1 MLGFCADCENFIPL
15 PPSMKRT
22 FLMLVLIGLISLSGN
37 AQTSS
42 DSLKIFRLEKEIEVL
57 KNYNESLS
65 ENLDITNKALNNLIN
80 DKNITD
86 ETRWLSLRSSIV
98 HSTQIYKKLSD
109 DIINLK
115 SRISDQEYQGFI
127 NSLGSIEGGP
137 LGFSLE
143 EVIME
148 SAKKIGIFETKTKMD
163 RFLEITNSI
172 VASPLTASVPFV
184 SQAFFASNSLI
195 NVAYS
200 SMLTEK
206 KPDFQKLNKFEGELN
221 KYLVYFSA
229 LDKANALNQSS
240 NNDRIILLENLQLE
254 LLSKLKKDT
263 AKLGY
268 TISERAASETLDAY
282 FNRVLNEFS
291 KENVERS
298 LYQVERK
305 YRSSNGQI
313 NYASLIQ
320 NETDLK
326 NYSNQVN
333 GTVELAKKFI
343 FYYDNFFELADNYHL
358 KVLEALE
365 LANING
371 IIQAKKGNGVT
382 ESPQQVYERISKNL
396 KDKKV
401 IRDNGIKDSINIADL
416 KQKIE
421 KVDEFR
427 FM

>member
-1 MLGFCADCENFIPL
+1 MKKLLLL
-15 PPSMKRT
+15 PILSA
-22 FLMLVLIGLISLSGN
+22 LMSWTVI
-37 AQTSS
+37 AQTNI
-42 DSLKIFRLEKEIEVL
+42 DSLKINRLEKEIEIL

-65 ENLDITNKALNNLIN
+65 DNLDITNKALNDLIN
-80 DKNITD
+80 DKKISD
-86 ETRWLSLRSSIV
+86 ETRWISLKSSIL

-115 SRISDQEYQGFI
+115 SRMTDQEYQGFI

-143 EVIME
+143 EVIIE

-163 RFLEITNSI
+163 RFFEITNSI
-172 VASPLTASVPFV
+172 LSSPLTSGIPFV

-200 SMLTEK
+200 SMLDEK
-206 KPDFQKLNKFEGELN
+206 KPDFQKLSKFEGELN

-229 LDKANALNQSS
+229 LEKANAINQSS
-240 NNDRIILLENLQLE
+240 NSDRVILLENLQLE
-254 LLSKLKKDT
+254 LLSKLGKDS

-268 TISERAASETLDAY
+268 NMPDRKSSETLDAY
-282 FNRVLNEFS
+282 FNRVLSGFS
-291 KENVERS
+291 KDYVERYLS
-298 LYQVERK
+298 MIERK
-305 YRSSNGQI
+305 YITSGSQV
-313 NYASLIQ
+313 NYAALIQ
-320 NETDLK
+320 NETELK

-343 FYYDNFFELADNYHL
+343 FYYDNFFELTDNYHL

-365 LANING
+365 LANRNG
-371 IIQAKKGNGVT
+371 IIQAKKGKGIS
-382 ESPQQVYERISKNL
+382 ESPEQVYDRINKNL
-396 KDKKV
+396 RDKKV
-401 IRDNGIKDSINIADL
+401 IRDNGIKESINIADL

-427 FM
+427 FL

>member
-1 MLGFCADCENFIPL
+1 M
-15 PPSMKRT
+15 
-22 FLMLVLIGLISLSGN
+22 
-37 AQTSS
+37 
-42 DSLKIFRLEKEIEVL
+42 EKEIEVL

-65 ENLDITNKALNNLIN
+65 ENLELTNKALNNLIV

-86 ETRWLSLRSSIV
+86 ETRWFSLKSSII

-148 SAKKIGIFETKTKMD
+148 SAKKIGIFDTKTKMD
-163 RFLEITNSI
+163 RFLEITNNI
-172 VASPLTASVPFV
+172 VSSPLTAGVPFV

-200 SMLTEK
+200 SMLNEK
-206 KPDFQKLNKFEGELN
+206 KPDFQKLGKFEGELN

-229 LDKANALNQSS
+229 LDKANALNISS
-240 NNDRIILLENLQLE
+240 NYDRVILLENLQLE
-254 LLSKLKKDT
+254 LLSKLKKD
-263 AKLGY
+263 AVKLGY
-268 TISERAASETLDAY
+268 VIPERNTSETLDGY
-282 FNRVLNEFS
+282 FNRVLGVFS
-291 KENVERS
+291 KDYVES
-298 LYQVERK
+298 QLNQVERK
-305 YRSSNGQI
+305 YSIPNGQI
-313 NYASLIQ
+313 NYATLIQ
-320 NETDLK
+320 KETELK

-365 LANING
+365 LANKNG
-371 IIQAKKGNGVT
+371 IIQAKKANGT
-382 ESPQQVYERISKNL
+382 PETPSQVYERISKNL

-401 IRDNGIKDSINIADL
+401 TRDNGIKDSINIIDL

-427 FM
+427 FL

>member
-1 MLGFCADCENFIPL
+1 MMAWTTWSTMAQSSPD
-15 PPSMKRT
+15 SVK
-22 FLMLVLIGLISLSGN
+22 IS
-37 AQTSS
+37 
-42 DSLKIFRLEKEIEVL
+42 RLEQEIQVL
-57 KNYNESLS
+57 KNYNESLQQ
-65 ENLDITNKALNNLIN
+65 NLDINNKALNDLII

-86 ETRWLSLRSSIV
+86 ETRWISLRSSII

-115 SRISDQEYQGFI
+115 SRMTDQEYQGFI

-143 EVIME
+143 EVIIE

-163 RFLEITNSI
+163 RFLEITNNIIS
-172 VASPLTASVPFV
+172 SPLTAGVPFV

-200 SMLTEK
+200 SMIGEK
-206 KPDFQKLNKFEGELN
+206 KPDFQKIGKFEGELN

-229 LDKANALNQSS
+229 LDKANAINQSS
-240 NNDRIILLENLQLE
+240 NNDRVVLLENLQLE
-254 LLSKLKKDT
+254 LLTKLKKDAT
-263 AKLGY
+263 KLGY
-268 TISERAASETLDAY
+268 NTPNRMASETLDSY
-282 FNRVLNEFS
+282 FNRVLSSFS
-291 KENVERS
+291 KEYVE
-298 LYQVERK
+298 LYLNQIERK
-305 YRSSNGQI
+305 YSSSTGKV

-320 NETDLK
+320 NETELK

-343 FYYDNFFELADNYHL
+343 LYYDNFFELADNYHL

-365 LANING
+365 LANRNG
-371 IIQAKKGNGVT
+371 IIQVKKGNGVT
-382 ESPQQVYERISKNL
+382 ETPSQVYDRISKNL

-401 IRDNGIKDSINIADL
+401 TRDNGIKDSINIIDL

-427 FM
+427 FL

>member
-1 MLGFCADCENFIPL
+1 MA
-15 PPSMKRT
+15 
-22 FLMLVLIGLISLSGN
+22 LSTWSSF
-37 AQTSS
+37 AQTNP
-42 DSLKIFRLEKEIEVL
+42 DSLKVLRMEKEIEVL

-65 ENLDITNKALNNLIN
+65 ENLELTNKALNNLII

-86 ETRWLSLRSSIV
+86 ETRWLSLKSSII

-148 SAKKIGIFETKTKMD
+148 SAKKIGIFDTKTKMD
-163 RFLEITNSI
+163 RFLEITNNI
-172 VASPLTASVPFV
+172 VSSPLTAGVPFV

-195 NVAYS
+195 NIAYS

-206 KPDFQKLNKFEGELN
+206 KPDFQKLGKFEGELN

-229 LDKANALNQSS
+229 LDKANALNISS
-240 NNDRIILLENLQLE
+240 NYDRVILLENLQLE
-254 LLSKLKKDT
+254 LLSKLKKD
-263 AKLGY
+263 AVKLGY
-268 TISERAASETLDAY
+268 VIPERNTSETLDGY
-282 FNRVLNEFS
+282 FNRVLGVFS
-291 KENVERS
+291 KDYVES
-298 LYQVERK
+298 LLNQVERR
-305 YRSSNGQI
+305 YVTANGQI
-313 NYASLIQ
+313 NYATLIQ
-320 NETDLK
+320 KETELK

-343 FYYDNFFELADNYHL
+343 LHYDNFFELADNYHL
-358 KVLEALE
+358 KVLEALD
-365 LANING
+365 LANKNG
-371 IIQAKKGNGVT
+371 IIQEKKGNGT
-382 ESPQQVYERISKNL
+382 PETPSQVYDRISKNL

-401 IRDNGIKDSINIADL
+401 TRDNGIKDSINIIDL

-427 FM
+427 FL